1 MSNLTNNAK
10 ISFSLFIDLI
20 LNIFTFYDSCFLF
33 PADVL
38 AYYCCRSCHLEKK
51 MKLVEESCTAREEF
65 YSITTQHNQYIDTT
79 AIETNQE
86 KQEIV
91 HHYFITEAEDVESHI
106 YESIE
111 ELSEK
116 NSERNTGDYEEN
128 VMRNSKQDDTYNV
141 ITNIVPDHIYRFI
154 PDSAIL
160 EYKESGERLVIIN
173 CATPERKIP
182 KVSPE
187 KFLSGSRLVNI
198 NISQGLEYLQLEKH
212 CSAGRFHSF
221 RNNNKSN
228 MF

>member
-1 MSNLTNNAK
+1 MSNLTNNVK

-33 PADVL
+33 LADVL
-38 AYYCCRSCHLEKK
+38 PYHCCRSCHLEKK

-79 AIETNQE
+79 AIETAQE

-91 HHYFITEAEDVESHI
+91 HHYFITEAEDEESHI

-111 ELSEK
+111 ELSEDS
-116 NSERNTGDYEEN
+116 SERNTGDYEEN
-128 VMRNSKQDDTYNV
+128 VMRNSKQDDTNNV
-141 ITNIVPDHIYRFI
+141 IPDILPDHIYSYI
-154 PDSAIL
+154 PDTAIDD
-160 EYKESGERLVIIN
+160 KVSGERLVIIN

-187 KFLSGSRLVNI
+187 NSLSGSRLVNI

-212 CSAGRFHSF
+212 CSVGRFHSF
-221 RNNNKSN
+221 RNNNTSN